1 MSELAARAGHFK
13 PDCGAGQCLAVR
25 LTVRESYEYTRD
37 MCGHMQT
44 CERRMIEI
52 LKSQK
57 LLIGSVTKNEARVF

>member
-37 MCGHMQT
+37 MWGHTQT
-44 CERRMIEI
+44 CERRMIEVS
-52 LKSQK
+52 KTSHWQCHQK
-57 LLIGSVTKNEARVF
+57 